1 MILKRPVFIGYT
13 LEQTGL
19 IKQVLRVKALTI
31 HKSSWLLF
39 AFLYTELKSLRKRMK
54 TS

>member
-1 MILKRPVFIGYT
+1 MILKRPVFIGYG

-19 IKQVLRVKALTI
+19 IKPVLRVKAPTS

-39 AFLYTELKSLRKRMK
+39 AFPFTELKSLRKRMK